1 MANSRHSYC
10 ALLAATLAGLPGVS
24 RADDLV
30 EVAGL
35 HALVT
40 GPIEVAEPPHEPGA
54 GRGAVTFRTIH
65 AVGFRP
71 AISSTTYTYSA
82 HTGHTFRLG
91 GSVWFDADLSDL
103 PEGAELTGIE
113 LEACDTNPTYAV
125 IARLFSSASPTGPTV
140 SPVAVSTGTTATP
153 GCAFF
158 GGTPAPG
165 MFIDNFN
172 NTYTVR
178 VGLGATDESTSL
190 GAIRIMYRPP
200 ALAVDPFL
208 AK

>member
-1 MANSRHSYC
+1 
-10 ALLAATLAGLPGVS
+10 LLAATLAGLPGLS
-24 RADDLV
+24 RADELV

-35 HALVT
+35 HALVK
-40 GPIEVAEPPHEPGA
+40 GPIEVAEPQHETGA
-54 GRGAVTFRTIH
+54 GRGAVSFRTIH
-65 AVGFRP
+65 AVGFRS
-71 AISSTTYTYSA
+71 AISSTTYTYSV

-103 PEGAELTGIE
+103 PEGAELAGIE
-113 LEACDTNPTYAV
+113 LEACDTSPTYAV
-125 IARLFSSASPTGPTV
+125 SARLFSKASPTGPTV

-172 NTYTVR
+172 NTYMVR

-190 GAIRIMYRPP
+190 GAVRIMYRPP
-200 ALAVDPFL
+200 APAVDSFL
-208 AK
+208 GK